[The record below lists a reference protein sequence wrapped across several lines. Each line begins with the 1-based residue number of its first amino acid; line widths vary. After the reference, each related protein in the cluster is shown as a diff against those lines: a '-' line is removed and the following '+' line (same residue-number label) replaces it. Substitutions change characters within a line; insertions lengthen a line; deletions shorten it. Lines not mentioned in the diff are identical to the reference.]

1 MKATSKSSTGTSFH
15 GTTINASVEM
25 LMKAIGKPSFECNDG
40 EDKVN
45 YEWIMETDAGD
56 VFTIYDW
63 KEYVPLGKEDMVEFH
78 IGGRSEAV
86 TQQAREEITNAIA
99 QQQ

>member
-1 MKATSKSSTGTSFH
+1 MKATSKSSIGTSFH

-25 LMKAIGKPSFECNDG
+25 LIKVLGKPSFECNDG

-45 YEWIMETDAGD
+45 FEWIMENSEGD

-63 KEYVPLGKEDMVEFH
+63 KEYAPLGREDMVEFH
-78 IGGRSEAV
+78 IGGRSESV
-86 TQQAREEITNAIA
+86 TQQAREEITNAIKT
-99 QQQ
+99 Q